1 MSSLITV
8 ENIQKKYLISK
19 HPFDKSK
26 NKYVHALDDVS
37 LNIESGEILGV
48 VGESGSGKSTLGRCI
63 IQLEQIDKGRILFQD
78 KPVYKLEKNSIKEM
92 RKKNQM
98 VFQNPYSSFNPKMT
112 IGAHL
117 REIGKVHKMGK
128 ETTENHISE
137 LIKLVNLTEDYL
149 NRSPSE
155 LSGGQLQRL
164 AIVKALM
171 LYPDFVVADEA
182 VSALDV
188 SVQAQI
194 LNLFM
199 DLREKLGLTILFISH
214 DLNVVER
221 VCDRVVVL
229 YLGKIVEMA
238 SAKEIY
244 SNTLH
249 PYTKALIAS
258 KPKNHPNQVVER
270 NVLKGEI
277 PNAVDVGSK
286 CRFYDRCINAKKGL
300 CDCKLPELKEVS
312 PGHMVACH
320 LVD

>member
-1 MSSLITV
+1 MSLITV
-8 ENIQKKYLISK
+8 KNIKKYYLIEK
-19 HPFDKSK
+19 HFFHREK
-26 NKYVHALDDVS
+26 NKYVRALDDVS
-37 LNIESGEILGV
+37 LTIEPGEILGV

-63 IQLEQIDKGRILFQD
+63 IQLEHINEGKIYFAD

-112 IGAHL
+112 IGATL

-128 ETTENHISE
+128 KQTDERIAE
-137 LIKLVNLTEDYL
+137 LLKLVNLTEDYL
-149 NRSPSE
+149 DRAPSE

-164 AIVKALM
+164 AIVKALI

-199 DLREKLGLTILFISH
+199 DLKEKLGLTILFISH

-221 VCDRVVVL
+221 ICDRVVVL

-238 SAKEIY
+238 TAKQIY
-244 SNTLH
+244 ENTLH

-258 KPKNHPNQVVER
+258 KPKSHPDEVSGDDGM
-270 NVLKGEI
+270 KGEI
-277 PNAVDVGSK
+277 PNAVEVGEK
-286 CRFYDRCINAKKGL
+286 CRFFDRCSKAKEGL
-300 CDCKLPELKEVS
+300 CDCKVPELKEVEE
-312 PGHMVACH
+312 GHYVACH
-320 LVD
+320 LV